1 MNTFFLDRLNSE
13 PHALAFAGQSTPWPV
28 ALADQSAESGA
39 RRGPAH
45 PCGRRAGDCCIPVSA
60 DLLATTGRPVDLFG
74 FEPNP
79 ARLGAAAAA
88 SAQRSRHRAD
98 PAGRAARRSPHSATI
113 RPRPSR
119 SRVLGHSQGVLAV
132 HMVQAI
138 VRSRF
143 HRRSRSQ
150 DRRDSC
156 DRNADRRRRHP
167 SGTPARSRRTPR
179 RGDPD
184 AVRQGHHP
192 RPGGRADRTR
202 RRRTWP
208 DRRGRHQFRH
218 ALRAVRLPGG
228 PGRIRRGS
236 RQGTQASGQA
246 ARREGAWRPRV
257 RPDARIP
264 RRDPA
269 VPQPA
274 DGRCRLPGRRMGRGL
289 RHQRRPR
296 P

>member
-1 MNTFFLDRLNSE
+1 M
-13 PHALAFAGQSTPWPV
+13 AGGARRPER
-28 ALADQSAESGA
+28 ESGA

-45 PCGRRAGDCCIPVSA
+45 PCGRRAGAAVSGVRRA
-60 DLLATTGRPVDLFG
+60 ARHHRTPGRPVRLRTEPGTSGRRSRG
-74 FEPNP
+74 F
-79 ARLGAAAAA
+79 R
-88 SAQRSRHRAD
+88 QRSRHRAD
-98 PAGRAARRSPHSATI
+98 PAGRAARRRRTRLQSGPGQAGRGA
-113 RPRPSR
+113 RPLPGRACR
-119 SRVLGHSQGVLAV
+119 AYGAGDL
-132 HMVQAI
+132 
-138 VRSRF
+138 RSRF

-218 ALRAVRLPGG
+218 ALRVVRLSGG
-228 PGRIRRGS
+228 PGRIRRGG

-257 RPDARIP
+257 RPDARIS

-289 RHQRRPR
+289 RHQRRPC